1 MNQNLELARLFQE
14 RVHTYQE
21 ARLLDEEHDLKK
33 DWRTF
38 SYILSTLPINALCHI
53 TDSRNV
59 PSIFEHGGL
68 MSSSAT
74 KNINVCRAMAKPEVY
89 DNYVHLSFCPHVS
102 VFRVLKKQEAQPVQ
116 LTIDPI
122 AALLKGTIYHYC
134 DDPST
139 RQYYGD
145 DKTES
150 LLKINFDAE
159 LQALNQDLQERAKQ
173 FELEDM
179 RNKYLHAAILVPNK
193 VPSFLI
199 KDIKLL

>member
-14 RVHTYQE
+14 RVHTYHE
-21 ARLLDEEHDLKK
+21 ARLLDEKQDLKE
-33 DWRTF
+33 DWRTL
-38 SYILSTLPINALCHI
+38 SYILSTLPINALFHI
-53 TDSRNV
+53 TDSRNM

-68 MSSSAT
+68 MSSNAL
-74 KNINVCRAMAKPEVY
+74 NFPVWRAMSTSEDNA
-89 DNYVHLSFCPHVS
+89 NYVHLSFCPHVF
-102 VFRVLKKQEAQPVQ
+102 VFKQLKEKEAQPVQ

-122 AALLKGTIYHYC
+122 AALFKDTIFRYS
-134 DDPST
+134 DPAT
-139 RQYYGD
+139 QQYNTG
-145 DKTES
+145 KTAASMLEV
-150 LLKINFDAE
+150 NFDAE
-159 LQALNQDLQERAKQ
+159 LKALNQDLQERAKQ